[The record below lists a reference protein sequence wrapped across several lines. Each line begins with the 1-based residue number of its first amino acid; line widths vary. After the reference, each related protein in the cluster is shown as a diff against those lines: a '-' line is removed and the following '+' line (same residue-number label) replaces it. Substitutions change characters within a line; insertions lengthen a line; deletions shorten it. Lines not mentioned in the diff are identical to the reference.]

1 MKGLF
6 CYIYPMRKPY
16 TLLLSCILGLFVC
29 LLFMLSYFSRLATD
43 DYFFIWDVKHH
54 GIITGVT
61 SQYMEWC
68 GRFAA
73 TYAMDFF
80 YGAFGLDHSS
90 YAFIPILSA
99 LLLFSGTY
107 FLLKNLAT
115 GYELSFSR
123 LEIALAAGA
132 YTGLLFFLSA
142 DIGESWFWFCAQSS
156 YLWSI
161 IAFTWCCVFLTGK
174 RGVFQTIAAVLCIVY
189 VGAASEVYSVFY
201 GLFFTILLWGFYKR
215 SMSFGIFLHGKK
227 QFLIV
232 YAFFALSFLIFLVA
246 PGNYLRDGL
255 FPEHPVFYSFF
266 ITGKSV
272 VKFLVFYLPLKL
284 PYVFIFAVPFLLLGE
299 RSRTLEITIFSWS
312 PRKFF
317 VRTGSWFA
325 GFLLLFFYLVAF
337 VMVETGPPRIWLFV
351 SQVFSIYCCFCFFYI
366 GHKGLL
372 NEARVKLLKTYS
384 AVLGIC
390 LLLFHLLCQ
399 YPVVSNY
406 AKAADERETYLIK
419 LNKTVTKDTLVL
431 LAPLP
436 AAGMLYST
444 EITADTTHFTNRE
457 LRLGYE
463 LKYHVALTK

>member
-142 DIGESWFWFCAQSS
+142 DIGESW
-156 YLWSI
+156 
-161 IAFTWCCVFLTGK
+161 
-174 RGVFQTIAAVLCIVY
+174 
-189 VGAASEVYSVFY
+189 
-201 GLFFTILLWGFYKR
+201 
-215 SMSFGIFLHGKK
+215 
-227 QFLIV
+227 
-232 YAFFALSFLIFLVA
+232 
-246 PGNYLRDGL
+246 
-255 FPEHPVFYSFF
+255 
-266 ITGKSV
+266 
-272 VKFLVFYLPLKL
+272 
-284 PYVFIFAVPFLLLGE
+284 
-299 RSRTLEITIFSWS
+299 
-312 PRKFF
+312 
-317 VRTGSWFA
+317 
-325 GFLLLFFYLVAF
+325 
-337 VMVETGPPRIWLFV
+337 
-351 SQVFSIYCCFCFFYI
+351 
-366 GHKGLL
+366 
-372 NEARVKLLKTYS
+372 
-384 AVLGIC
+384 
-390 LLLFHLLCQ
+390 
-399 YPVVSNY
+399 
-406 AKAADERETYLIK
+406 
-419 LNKTVTKDTLVL
+419 
-431 LAPLP
+431 
-436 AAGMLYST
+436 
-444 EITADTTHFTNRE
+444 
-457 LRLGYE
+457 
-463 LKYHVALTK
+463 